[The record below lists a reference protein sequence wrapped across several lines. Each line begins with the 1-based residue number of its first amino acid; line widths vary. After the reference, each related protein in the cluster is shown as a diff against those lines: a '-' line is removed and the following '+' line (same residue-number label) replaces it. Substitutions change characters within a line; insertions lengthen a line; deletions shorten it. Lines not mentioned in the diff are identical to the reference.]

1 LSKASIWHFAATL
14 PQVCEALEIGET
26 KAKELMQA
34 GELRPVRIGRS
45 LRFTAEEVRAYV
57 RRLVEQAEAAARLG

>member
-1 LSKASIWHFAATL
+1 
-14 PQVCEALEIGET
+14 VCEALEIGET